1 MSILVAT
8 DLSDNSR
15 QAVRWASALASL
27 RKMPLLVVHVIDT
40 IGDDDLWT
48 ALFETP
54 DEIEERVLRRGTEKV
69 RDFVTE
75 TLEGAIEPDET
86 RLLVSVGAVPEEID
100 RFATRFGA
108 DLVVSGTTGHGF
120 IRNAL
125 FGSTARRLV
134 HSTARPTAFIPPAAA
149 LPPAKKIVVGIDFSP
164 CSDAALRWT
173 ANHAAAWGSKVVA
186 VHGLGVSALS
196 PDYEPSANFVPMVDA
211 IIEEREAE
219 VRTHL
224 DAVEIEGD
232 IIIDR
237 ASPAESILDAAR
249 DRRADLL
256 VLGTHGRGALGR
268 LMLGSVASRVLRHP
282 PCATVV
288 VHETK
293 K

>member
-15 QAVRWASALASL
+15 QAVRWASALAAL
-27 RKMPLLVVHVIDT
+27 RNVPLLVVHVIET
-40 IGDDDLWT
+40 IGDDELWT

-54 DEIEERVLRRGTEKV
+54 EEIEERVLRRGTEKV
-69 RDFVTE
+69 RDFVGD
-75 TLEGAIEPDET
+75 TLAGVTEPDRT
-86 RLLVSVGAVPEEID
+86 KLLVAVGAVPEEID
-100 RFATRFGA
+100 RFATHFGA

-134 HSTARPTAFIPPAAA
+134 HSTSRPTAFIPPDAA
-149 LPPAKKIVVGIDFSP
+149 LPPAKRIVVGIDFSP

-173 ANHAAAWGSKVVA
+173 ATHAAQWGSKVIA

-211 IIEEREAE
+211 IVEQREAD
-219 VRTHL
+219 VRRHL

-232 IIIDR
+232 IIIER
-237 ASPAESILDAAR
+237 AGPAESIIEAAR

-268 LMLGSVASRVLRHP
+268 LVLGSVASRVLRHP
-282 PCATVV
+282 PCATIV
-288 VHETK
+288 VHQDK
-293 K
+293 A